1 MRASRTRQYVVS
13 GFSWTWMTMPCRIL
27 ACALALTLCQ
37 LVTQVDE
44 SALLAQP
51 VAMNFVDVTAK
62 AGIEFTH
69 VNGASAQKHIAET
82 MGSGAL
88 FFDFDNDGWLDL
100 FLVDGGSV
108 ADPAVAR
115 QARHRLYRNRG
126 AGQFED
132 VTDAAGVHHREYG
145 MGACAADYD
154 NDHRVDLYVT
164 NFGPDVLYH
173 NDGHGAFS
181 DVTRSAGVGSN
192 LLGASCAFADI
203 DNDGDVDLFVA
214 NYVDPDAS
222 KICGDARARAYCR
235 PDVYAGVPSALYRN
249 NGDGTFT
256 DVTKPSGLGRSDGK
270 ALGVV
275 FADYDSDGRVDLF
288 VANDLTRNFLYH
300 NEGNGAFKEVGL
312 PAGVAVASDGR
323 VRAGMGTDAGD
334 YDGDGRLDLVVTNF
348 ESETHSVFRN
358 LGGGLFADATYESGL
373 GPVTLPFLGFGVAFL
388 DYDNDTDLDL
398 VIANGH
404 VLDNTDLFKST
415 SKYAQ
420 RNLLLRN
427 EGRGRFMEV
436 GRQSGPGFALE
447 KVSRTVVS
455 GDIDNDGDLDL
466 LVSNNGQPPDLLR
479 NDTNGLGNALRVKLR
494 GRQSNRDGI
503 GAVLVA
509 TVGAKRL
516 VREVRAGSSYLGQND
531 VRIHFG
537 MGRAAAADRLE
548 IRWPSGRIDVLK
560 AIASQQ
566 DVTVAEGEGAIEFH
580 PLNRR

>member
-132 VTDAAGVHHREYG
+132 VTDAAGVRHREYG

-256 DVTKPSGLGRSDGK
+256 DVTRPSGLGLS
-270 ALGVV
+270 L
-275 FADYDSDGRVDLF
+275 
-288 VANDLTRNFLYH
+288 
-300 NEGNGAFKEVGL
+300 
-312 PAGVAVASDGR
+312 
-323 VRAGMGTDAGD
+323 
-334 YDGDGRLDLVVTNF
+334 
-348 ESETHSVFRN
+348 
-358 LGGGLFADATYESGL
+358 
-373 GPVTLPFLGFGVAFL
+373 
-388 DYDNDTDLDL
+388 
-398 VIANGH
+398 
-404 VLDNTDLFKST
+404 
-415 SKYAQ
+415 
-420 RNLLLRN
+420 
-427 EGRGRFMEV
+427 
-436 GRQSGPGFALE
+436 
-447 KVSRTVVS
+447 
-455 GDIDNDGDLDL
+455 
-466 LVSNNGQPPDLLR
+466 
-479 NDTNGLGNALRVKLR
+479 
-494 GRQSNRDGI
+494 
-503 GAVLVA
+503 
-509 TVGAKRL
+509 
-516 VREVRAGSSYLGQND
+516 
-531 VRIHFG
+531 IH
-537 MGRAAAADRLE
+537 
-548 IRWPSGRIDVLK
+548 I
-560 AIASQQ
+560 
-566 DVTVAEGEGAIEFH
+566 
-580 PLNRR
+580 

>member
-1 MRASRTRQYVVS
+1 VTDPLAWRSTAAKA
-13 GFSWTWMTMPCRIL
+13 L
-27 ACALALTLCQ
+27 ACALALVLFRV
-37 LVTQVDE
+37 LAHVDQ
-44 SALLAQP
+44 SALFAQS
-51 VAMNFVDVTAK
+51 VAMNFVDVTDQV
-62 AGIEFTH
+62 GIDFTH
-69 VNGASAQKHIAET
+69 VNGASAQKHIVET

-108 ADPAVAR
+108 ADPAIAMR
-115 QARHRLYRNRG
+115 ARHRLYRNRG
-126 AGQFED
+126 GGRFED
-132 VTDAAGVHHREYG
+132 VTATSGIQHRDYG

-154 NDHRVDLYVT
+154 NDDRVDLFVT
-164 NFGPDVLYH
+164 NLGPDVLYH
-173 NDGHGAFS
+173 NDGHGTFT
-181 DVTRSAGVGSN
+181 DVAQRAGVGSN

-214 NYVDPDAS
+214 NYVDPDPS
-222 KICGDARARAYCR
+222 KVCGDTRARAYCR

-256 DVTKPSGLGRSDGK
+256 DVTKTSGLDRSDGK

-275 FADYDSDGRVDLF
+275 FADYDSDGGVDLF

-300 NEGNGAFKEVGL
+300 NEGSGVFKEVGL

-323 VRAGMGTDAGD
+323 VRAGMGTDFGD
-334 YDGDGRLDLVVTNF
+334 YDGDGKLDLVVTNF
-348 ESETHSVFRN
+348 ESEAHSVFRN
-358 LGGGLFADATYESGL
+358 LGSGLFADGTFETGL
-373 GPVTLPFLGFGVAFL
+373 GPATLRFLGFGVAFL

-404 VLDNTDLFKST
+404 VLDNTSLFKST

-427 EGRGRFMEV
+427 EGHGRFTEV

-447 KVSRTVVS
+447 KVSRTVVT

-466 LVSNNGQPPDLLR
+466 LVSNNGQSADVLR
-479 NDTNGLGNALRVKLR
+479 NDTEGLGKALRVKLR
-494 GRQSNRDGI
+494 GVQSNRDGI
-503 GAVLVA
+503 GAVVVA
-509 TVGAKRL
+509 TVGSRRL
-516 VREVRAGSSYLGQND
+516 VREVRAGSSYLGQQD
-531 VRIHFG
+531 VRVHFG
-537 MGRAAAADRLE
+537 VGRASAVDRLDV
-548 IRWPSGRIDVLK
+548 RWPSGRLDVLK

-566 DVTVAEGEGAIEFH
+566 DVTVVEGTGIVDAH

>member
-1 MRASRTRQYVVS
+1 
-13 GFSWTWMTMPCRIL
+13 MTMPRRIL
-27 ACALALTLCQ
+27 ACALTLTLFQ
-37 LVTQVDE
+37 LVARLEE
-44 SALLAQP
+44 SALLAQS
-51 VAMNFVDVTAK
+51 VAMSFVEVTAR

-88 FFDFDNDGWLDL
+88 FFDFDDDGWLDL

-132 VTDAAGVHHREYG
+132 VTVASGVRHREYG

-154 NDHRVDLYVT
+154 NDDRVDLYVT
-164 NFGPDVLYH
+164 NLGPDVLYH
-173 NDGHGAFS
+173 NEGHGTFS
-181 DVTRSAGVGSN
+181 DVTRSSGVGSN

-203 DNDGDVDLFVA
+203 DSDGDVDLFVA
-214 NYVDPDAS
+214 NYVDPDAT

-235 PDVYAGVPSALYRN
+235 PDVYAGVPSAMYRN

-256 DVTKPSGLGRSDGK
+256 DVTRSSGLDRSDGK

-275 FADYDSDGRVDLF
+275 FADYDGDGRVDLF

-300 NEGNGAFKEVGL
+300 NEGNGVFKEVGL

-323 VRAGMGTDAGD
+323 VRAGMGTDFGD
-334 YDGDGRLDLVVTNF
+334 YDGDGKLDLVVTNF
-348 ESETHSVFRN
+348 ESETHSMFRN
-358 LGGGLFADATYESGL
+358 LGGGLFGDATFESGL

-404 VLDNTDLFKST
+404 VLDNTGLFKST

-420 RNLLLRN
+420 RNLLMRN
-427 EGRGRFMEV
+427 EGHGRFVEA

-447 KVSRTVVS
+447 KVSRTVVA

-466 LVSNNGQPPDLLR
+466 LVSNNGQSADVLR
-479 NDTNGLGNALRVKLR
+479 NDTDGLGTALRVRLR
-494 GRQSNRDGI
+494 GRQSNRGGI
-503 GAVLVA
+503 GAVVTA
-509 TVGAKRL
+509 TVGTRRL

-531 VRIHFG
+531 IRVHFG
-537 MGRAAAADRLE
+537 LGRAAAADRLE
-548 IRWPSGRIDVLK
+548 VRWPSGRVDVLK
-560 AIASQQ
+560 AVASQQ
-566 DVTVAEGEGAIEFH
+566 DVTVAEGEGVVDSH
-580 PLNRR
+580 PLNRRKSESGRTGTTLQ